1 MDRQLDV
8 HGLRFLQSAGLIID
22 RQRVDI
28 YTDHFLG
35 KGSYCKVFKATF
47 DSAVCVAKKLHPELL
62 LGENGKWAIPYR
74 RFLSECKISCRIR
87 HPHVVQFFGVTI
99 DDGVLCLIMEIMHQS
114 LSARISSETQ
124 FSRIEKIN
132 IAEGIA
138 AGLKYLH
145 KSPLRIVHRDLSA
158 NNILL
163 SFDGKAKICDFG
175 LAKELPKGDV
185 VKSTRCPGTPTY
197 MAPEALGDPAI
208 YTTASDMY
216 SYGVLLVEIDIQE
229 GVTSDTRKD
238 AIQRMDRSGVLYS
251 ISLECLRDDRR
262 QRLNAEMVSDIL
274 KSSYDG
280 QSSIVNAVSACMSEP
295 RIDKFCCE
303 FSMHVCLYICV
314 A

>member
-1 MDRQLDV
+1 MSLITSVLQNRAAIANMDRQLDV

-22 RQRVDI
+22 RERVDI
-28 YTDHFLG
+28 YTDHLLG
-35 KGSYCKVFKATF
+35 RGSYCKVFKATF
-47 DSAVCVAKKLHPELL
+47 ESAVCVAKKLHPELFCEL
-62 LGENGKWAIPYR
+62 AIPYR

-87 HPHVVQFFGVTI
+87 HPHIVQFFGVTI
-99 DDGVLCLIMEIMHQS
+99 DDGIPCLIMEIMHQS

-145 KSPLRIVHRDLSA
+145 ASPLRIVHRDLSA

-175 LAKELPKGDV
+175 LAKELPEGDA
-185 VKSTRCPGTPTY
+185 VKSTQCPGTQAY
-197 MAPEALGDPAI
+197 MAPEVLGDTAI
-208 YTTASDMY
+208 YATASDMY

-229 GVTSDTRKD
+229 RVTPDTRKD
-238 AIQRMDRSGVLYS
+238 AIQRMGRSGALYS
-251 ISLECLRDDRR
+251 IALECLRDDHR

-280 QSSIVNAVSACMSEP
+280 QSSTANAVSVIIWGEP
-295 RIDKFCCE
+295 
-303 FSMHVCLYICV
+303 